1 MTPSELHEVYAL
13 KDVAQY
19 IAPCLAESGSPSMA
33 NTLNIDSQ
41 LADIQNVKDSL
52 NSFLSTNNGNLS
64 TNDFNGLNELETV
77 VKSIIAE
84 PSKAI
89 KTSEYPTVNS
99 ANSWETVTSEIVN
112 QASSECS
119 QTIELRGDKINTGCA
134 GGSVCID
141 VFNYSSANINGVSC
155 PNTDASILRLQK
167 TL

>member
-1 MTPSELHEVYAL
+1 
-13 KDVAQY
+13 
-19 IAPCLAESGSPSMA
+19 
-33 NTLNIDSQ
+33 

-112 QASSECS
+112 
-119 QTIELRGDKINTGCA
+119 
-134 GGSVCID
+134 
-141 VFNYSSANINGVSC
+141 
-155 PNTDASILRLQK
+155 
-167 TL
+167 